1 MGYDCY
7 ATLQAHIPDAA
18 VGHSILDLLEADED
32 WGVFPVSEVGDDYLY
47 CQWEGRNRD
56 EDEVSVMLEP
66 IALRFSITFE
76 VEYSSDYDA
85 GLRFFVGVD
94 GEGLNAV
101 NLLER
106 TTEVVR
112 DLLSQS
118 PAILGSLLEDPQQH
132 AAFEGLIHNLQ
143 TLLKESR
150 GKEA

>member
-32 WGVFPVSEVGDDYLY
+32 WGIFPVSEVGDDYLY

-56 EDEVSVMLEP
+56 EDTVSALLEP
-66 IALRFSITFE
+66 IALRFAITFE

-94 GEGLNAV
+94 AERLNAV

-106 TTEVVR
+106 TTEVVG
-112 DLLSQS
+112 DLLLQS
-118 PAILGSLLEDPQQH
+118 PAILGSLLEDPQRH
-132 AAFEGLIHNLQ
+132 AAFERLVRNLQ
-143 TLLKESR
+143 TLLKKS
-150 GKEA
+150 GGTEA